1 MVEKKKNEQ
10 KIPRT
15 KRQLVLA
22 TIKSYLIIT
31 VGCIFYAAGIS
42 LFVEA
47 ADLFSGGMTGISLIL
62 QAVTHIPT
70 GYLYIILN
78 IPMLIIGV
86 IFFGWRFLVS
96 TGYATILSGL
106 LMRLGKHLLN
116 TFVTVGWLAAPQF
129 TDNVMINGVVGG
141 ALFGIG
147 IGLIFRMGAT
157 TAGTD
162 VIVKLLRRKFRFMKT
177 SMFSLITDIIIIT
190 CTLFIPSDG
199 AMNKFDR
206 LFYTVLHVVVFTV
219 VMDFVLYGGNS
230 AMMIFVVTSKEKC
243 ENVIGRI
250 LKTIDT
256 SATIMEAKG
265 AYTNSEKALIM
276 CVIKPHHYPR
286 LRDAV
291 HEEDEKAFMIVSS
304 AKEIYGEGYLNPDA
318 AEL

>member
-1 MVEKKKNEQ
+1 MVKREGKKQ
-10 KIPRT
+10 GFTRPT
-15 KRQLVLA
+15 KQLVLA
-22 TIKSYLIIT
+22 TVKSYLIIT

-70 GYLYIILN
+70 GYLYIALN
-78 IPMLIIGV
+78 IPMIILGL
-86 IFFGWRFLVS
+86 IFFGWRFLIS
-96 TGYATILSGL
+96 TGYATVLSGL
-106 LMRLGKHLLN
+106 LMRLGKYLLGV
-116 TFVTVGWLAAPQF
+116 FVNVGWLAAPQF
-129 TDNVMINGVVGG
+129 TDNVLINGVVGG

-177 SMFSLITDIIIIT
+177 SMFSLITDIIIIA
-190 CTLFIPSDG
+190 CSLFVPSDG

-230 AMMIFVVTSKEKC
+230 AMMVFVVTSKEKC

-265 AYTNSEKALIM
+265 AYTKSDKALIM
-276 CVIKPHHYPR
+276 CVVKPYHYPR

-291 HEEDEKAFMIVSS
+291 HEEDDKAFMIVSS